1 MEKNENTLKVS
12 KKQLQE
18 AYYVWIFDLNYVL
31 LENPCHA
38 TFALRVPG
46 IPNGNNPCLKLLET
60 LKKHPSINSAKTLM
74 ITNDD
79 NEEYIKNVFRRT
91 SNTATSDIIIGT
103 FPIINDIKNMK
114 EEYELYEKSF
124 VLYLRSR
131 EKINDEEIQPLRI
144 NLEVPEQELQD
155 YNQLLSSLTNF

>member
-1 MEKNENTLKVS
+1 
-12 KKQLQE
+12 
-18 AYYVWIFDLNYVL
+18 
-31 LENPCHA
+31 
-38 TFALRVPG
+38 
-46 IPNGNNPCLKLLET
+46 
-60 LKKHPSINSAKTLM
+60 M

-91 SNTATSDIIIGT
+91 SNTATSNIIIGT

-124 VLYLRSR
+124 VLYLRTR